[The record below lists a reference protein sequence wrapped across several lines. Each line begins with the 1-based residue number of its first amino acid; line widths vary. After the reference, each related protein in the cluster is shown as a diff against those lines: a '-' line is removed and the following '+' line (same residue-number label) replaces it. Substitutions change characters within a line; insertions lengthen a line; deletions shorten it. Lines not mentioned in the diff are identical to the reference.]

1 MPPKTDNALG
11 AILIAAGIGAVLF
24 LQGQDGNG
32 QPPPP
37 PPPDNGEPPPTVTPK
52 VTGLSVGYEIDSVI
66 ISGAVSGLSIGYEV
80 DLDQPPI
87 GTVTGLSIGYEVES
101 VIPTT
106 SMVTGLSVGYEIH
119 SEVGAPPSGPQVSNL
134 SLGYIQFS

>member
-24 LQGQDGNG
+24 LQGKDGDG

-52 VTGLSVGYEIDSVI
+52 VTGLGIGYEVDFVFVPTV
-66 ISGAVSGLSIGYEV
+66 VSGLSIGYEV
-80 DLDQPPI
+80 DSTQSPI
-87 GTVTGLSIGYEVES
+87 GAVTGLSI
-101 VIPTT
+101 
-106 SMVTGLSVGYEIH
+106 GYEIH
-119 SEVGAPPSGPQVSNL
+119 SEVGAPPSVPQVSNL
-134 SLGYIQFS
+134 SVGYEVHLAV